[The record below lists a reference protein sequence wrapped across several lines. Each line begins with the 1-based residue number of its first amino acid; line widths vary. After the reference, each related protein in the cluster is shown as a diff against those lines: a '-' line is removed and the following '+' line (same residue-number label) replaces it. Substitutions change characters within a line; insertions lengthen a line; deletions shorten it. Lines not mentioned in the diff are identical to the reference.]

1 MTAVVAEDQ
10 LAIGPG
16 RILGRETTRFGER
29 LKLRDALVQ
38 PESEEPLEPFRQPRQ
53 ALMAETLVARRRAGE
68 EPRHCSAAG
77 PVVGSPAD
85 RLKARFRSTNEPS
98 AGPGTTTGQWPRRAV
113 HPLSG
118 VRVTGLSDE
127 RSRVPFPF
135 LCRRPPDA
143 PAPGPPSCFPVWRG
157 PCASPLARTPSA
169 H

>member
-85 RLKARFRSTNEPS
+85 RLKARF
-98 AGPGTTTGQWPRRAV
+98 
-113 HPLSG
+113 
-118 VRVTGLSDE
+118 
-127 RSRVPFPF
+127 
-135 LCRRPPDA
+135 
-143 PAPGPPSCFPVWRG
+143 PGPRMSTALDQARPQVSG
-157 PCASPLARTPSA
+157 LAEQFTLYP
-169 H
+169 

>member
-85 RLKARFRSTNEPS
+85 RLKARFRSTNEHS
-98 AGPGTTTGQWPRRAV
+98 AGPGATTGQWPRRAV

-118 VRVTGLSDE
+118 VRVTDLSDE
-127 RSRVPFPF
+127 RSRVPLPF
-135 LCRRPPDA
+135 LWRRPPDG
-143 PAPGPPSCFPVWRG
+143 PAPRRASCVRVCRG
-157 PCASPLARTPSA
+157 PCAAQ
-169 H
+169 

>member
-85 RLKARFRSTNEPS
+85 RLKARFRSTNEHS
-98 AGPGTTTGQWPRRAV
+98 AGPGAATGQWPRRAA
-113 HPLSG
+113 HPLAG
-118 VRVTGLSDE
+118 IRVADLLMND
-127 RSRVPFPF
+127 RAFLFRPFG
-135 LCRRPPDA
+135 RRPPD
-143 PAPGPPSCFPVWRG
+143 GPRAETASCVRVRRG
-157 PCASPLARTPSA
+157 PCAPQ
-169 H
+169 